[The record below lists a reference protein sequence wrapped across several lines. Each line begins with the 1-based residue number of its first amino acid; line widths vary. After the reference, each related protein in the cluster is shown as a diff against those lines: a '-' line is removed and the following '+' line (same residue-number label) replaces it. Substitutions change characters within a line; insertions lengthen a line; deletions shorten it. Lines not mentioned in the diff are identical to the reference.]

1 MKRALQYLVYLV
13 ALVFMKIMEHLPRC
27 TFHALAW
34 LFSWP
39 AMLLP
44 QIGGLVRANIR
55 CAFPE
60 KEGKEVFT
68 LSRRCIASLI
78 LTVCEF
84 FWFHNKPEK
93 IREMVDIQSN
103 LAQVAKD
110 AAKCLEEGRP
120 VIFITPHHGNWEF
133 SGMVLGIVFGFKM
146 ATVVRTPRNPYL
158 GKLITG
164 GRSVKNVQI
173 IESRGGMLKLVH
185 AMETGSAAGM
195 LVDQNI
201 KVRNGG
207 AFVNMFGLPCPVT
220 RFPGTMVLKK
230 NAYIGVGSCIR
241 MPDGHF
247 KATMDPLPKPA
258 SEYTSE
264 EEVIQDIMTM
274 TEKLI
279 RMAPEQYLWLYKRF
293 QYIPPDASAELRA
306 KYPSYAKVV
315 KSSFF
320 SKMRGG
326 RGKPEKD

>member
-1 MKRALQYLVYLV
+1 MKNVLRYLVYLA
-13 ALVFMKIMEHLPRC
+13 ALIFMKIMEILPRR
-27 TFHALAW
+27 TFNALAW

-39 AMLLP
+39 AMLIPML
-44 QIGGLVRANIR
+44 GGIVRTNIH

-60 KEGKEVFT
+60 KSRKEVFD
-68 LSRRCIASLI
+68 LSRRCVACQI
-78 LTVCEF
+78 LTICEF

-93 IREMVDIQSN
+93 IREMVDIQPN

-110 AAKCLEEGRP
+110 AARCLEEGRP

-173 IESRGGMLKLVH
+173 IESRGGMMKLVH
-185 AMETGSAAGM
+185 AMENGSAAGM

-201 KVRNGG
+201 KARNGG
-207 AFVNMFGLPCPVT
+207 AFVDMFGLRCPVT

-247 KATMDPLPKPA
+247 KATMDPLPKPS

-264 EEVIQDIMTM
+264 EEVIQDIMKM
-274 TEKLI
+274 TENLI

-293 QYIPPDASAELRA
+293 QYIPPDASDELKA
-306 KYPSYAKVV
+306 KYPPYAKVV
-315 KSSFF
+315 KPSFF
-320 SKMRGG
+320 TKAGT
-326 RGKPEKD
+326 KKKALDKD

>member
-1 MKRALQYLVYLV
+1 MKKILQYLVYLIAV
-13 ALVFMKIMEHLPRC
+13 VFMKIMEILPRR
-27 TFHALAW
+27 TFNFLAW
-34 LFSWP
+34 LFSWLAIP
-39 AMLLP
+39 IPML
-44 QIGGLVRANIR
+44 GGLVRTNIQ

-60 KEGKEVFT
+60 KSKKEVFD
-68 LSRRCIASLI
+68 LSRKCIASLI

-84 FWFHNKPEK
+84 FWFHNRPEK
-93 IREMVDIQSN
+93 IKEMVDIQSN

-133 SGMVLGIVFGFKM
+133 SGMVLGIVFGYKM

-158 GKLITG
+158 GRLITG

-173 IESRGGMLKLVH
+173 IESRGGMMKLVH
-185 AMETGSAAGM
+185 AMENGSAAGM

-207 AFVNMFGLPCPVT
+207 AFVDMFGLPCPVT
-220 RFPGTMVLKK
+220 RFPGTMVMKK

-247 KATMDPLPKPA
+247 KATMDPLPKPS

-264 EEVIQDIMTM
+264 EEVIQDIMKM
-274 TEKLI
+274 TENLI

-293 QYIPPDASAELRA
+293 QYIPQDASDELKA
-306 KYPSYAKVV
+306 KYPPYAKVV

-320 SKMRGG
+320 SKRN
-326 RGKPEKD
+326 RKGKEED